1 LKRHAPSLKVFVYPG
16 WTKFAGP
23 ITEDDVEDFRLL
35 RREKA
40 AKSKKR
46 ARRRRIGSK
55 TASSSRKRKRD
66 QTGEDDYMDV
76 DINAGDG
83 VYEDIDDE
91 EEDDLLDWC
100 SYINTFDVC
109 ITTYPVLQQDLTIAR
124 APYVRPRRDTAT
136 YLNIERSRSPL
147 VMCEWY
153 RVIMDEVQ
161 MAGGGKIELRC
172 ISNPVLS
179 Y

>member
-1 LKRHAPSLKVFVYPG
+1 LQRHAPSLKVFVYQG
-16 WTKFAGP
+16 WTKFTGP
-23 ITEDDVEDFRLL
+23 ITEDDVEAL
-35 RREKA
+35 RHQRRAKA
-40 AKSKKR
+40 VKTKKR
-46 ARRRRIGSK
+46 AERRRIGSK
-55 TASSSRKRKRD
+55 AASSSRRRKLE
-66 QTGEDDYMDV
+66 QTEEDEYMDV
-76 DINAGDG
+76 DTEAEDG
-83 VYEDIDDE
+83 VFEDIVDE

-124 APYVRPRRDTAT
+124 APHVRPRRDTAT

-172 ISNPVLS
+172 LS
-179 Y
+179 DSMLIY